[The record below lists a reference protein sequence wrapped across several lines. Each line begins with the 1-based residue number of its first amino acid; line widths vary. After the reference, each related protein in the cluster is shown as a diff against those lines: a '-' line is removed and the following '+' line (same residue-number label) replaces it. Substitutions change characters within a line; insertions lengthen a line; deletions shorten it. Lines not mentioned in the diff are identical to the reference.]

1 MRRIA
6 AWALGTV
13 TVLVLAFSYHT
24 STSSRFAAT
33 AQVLAARDRA
43 VQPASLASGTVD
55 GDVVTTRFGVVQ
67 VRVVVTDGRIASV
80 QALQSPDRDRHDQ
93 MINARA
99 LPILGSEV
107 VAAQSAAVDA
117 VSGATLTSQGY
128 LQSLQ
133 SALDRAHR

>member
-13 TVLVLAFSYHT
+13 TVLVLVFGYHT
-24 STSSRFAAT
+24 STSSRFAGA
-33 AQVLAARDRA
+33 AQVVADRDRA
-43 VQPASLASGTVD
+43 ATPGTLASGPVD

-80 QALQSPDRDRHDQ
+80 EALHFPDRDRHDQ

-99 LPILGSEV
+99 LPILGAEV
-107 VAAQSAAVDA
+107 VAAQSAEVDA

-128 LQSLQ
+128 LRSVQ